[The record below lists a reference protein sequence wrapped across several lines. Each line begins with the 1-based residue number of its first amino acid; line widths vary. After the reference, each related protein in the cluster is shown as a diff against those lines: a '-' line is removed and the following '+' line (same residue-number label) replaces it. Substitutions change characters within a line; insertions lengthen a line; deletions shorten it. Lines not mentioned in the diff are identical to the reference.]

1 MKKLGDEYDNNYHR
15 SIAEK
20 SMDANYS
27 ALTEERESSHQVVK
41 YNVGHKV
48 RITKYK
54 IFLAKVT
61 LINSQNKYFWLI
73 LC

>member
-1 MKKLGDEYDNNYHR
+1 
-15 SIAEK
+15 
-20 SMDANYS
+20 MDANYS
-27 ALTEERESSHQVVK
+27 AFTEELESSHQVVK

-54 IFLAKVT
+54 ILLAKVT
-61 LINSQNKYFWLI
+61 LINSQNKCFWLI